1 MRNLQQ
7 MLSDKDEESMRRQ
20 SHLEEKLQ
28 EMEEMRKNIKSMDYS
43 ATFFQFYIL
52 VHK

>member
-20 SHLEEKLQ
+20 SHLEQKLQ
-28 EMEEMRKNIKSMDYS
+28 EMEEMRKNIKSMDY
-43 ATFFQFYIL
+43 FVHIL
-52 VHK
+52 SILHPCP